1 MKEIII
7 AMYEKNMSE
16 IFAYQNE
23 TPLFPL
29 RNEDSLDYYIE
40 KLKTAIRKG
49 SYILCDEQGGIPYVS
64 ALIASANSESI
75 IVSDVNKDNIGM
87 IIDAIHSGTDL
98 SIFLDENKIC
108 DSLKVQS

>member
-7 AMYEKNMSE
+7 AMYEENMRE
-16 IFAYQNE
+16 IITDQNE
-23 TPLFPL
+23 TPIFPL
-29 RNEDSLDYYIE
+29 RNEDSLDNYIE

-49 SYILCDEQGGIPYVS
+49 SYILCDEQGGIPYV
-64 ALIASANSESI
+64 ATLIASANSESI
-75 IVSDVNKDNIGM
+75 IVSDVNKDNIRK

-98 SIFLDENKIC
+98 SIFLDENQMC